1 MHKDPVSAGRGHKRS
16 PLPVKPKYQNNVRK
30 VMNACSFNAKMTSV
44 QFRNVLEVLD
54 TADFVSG
61 AYSMLEIM
69 V

>member
-1 MHKDPVSAGRGHKRS
+1 
-16 PLPVKPKYQNNVRK
+16 
-30 VMNACSFNAKMTSV
+30 MNACSFNAKMTSV